1 MADKKIIDKLI
12 SLGLTDDRENLHSLV
27 DQAQGKF
34 GKKNSFTHRF
44 NIGNEEGIL
53 CYLMFS
59 TNTYDPKIME
69 VTLEEDFGESHD
81 PFNNFMTIFY
91 KKTYPRT
98 LSSLNKAFKDVMDEL
113 EYRKSLEVTLKEWGF
128 EPEGL
133 SKCVGF
139 RLTPEVNLR
148 FANERIFSS
157 MSKGRNEIIMNY
169 RHSAAYVTNLKYHDI
184 PFIEGIM
191 KGIRDFV
198 EGKITSKY
206 FDINPDILS
215 LSAFPSR
222 IRDRILGGNL

>member
-1 MADKKIIDKLI
+1 MADKKTIDKLI
-12 SLGLTDDRENLHSLV
+12 SLGLTDDREKLHSLV

-34 GKKNSFTHRF
+34 WEGNSFPHWF

-53 CYLMFS
+53 CYLEFS

-69 VTLEEDFGESHD
+69 VTLEEDFEESHE
-81 PFNNFMTIFY
+81 PFNNFLTIFY

-128 EPEGL
+128 EPKGL

-139 RLTPEVNLR
+139 RLNPEMNLR
-148 FANERIFSS
+148 FANKRIFSS

-169 RHSAAYVTNLKYHDI
+169 WHSAAYVTNLKYHDI
-184 PFIEGIM
+184 PFIEGMM
-191 KGIRDFV
+191 KGIRDFMN
-198 EGKITSKY
+198 GKITSDY
-206 FDINPDILS
+206 FDISPDISS

-222 IRDRILGGNL
+222 IRDRILGEDL